1 MDGLLSLRSH
11 PACCLLGRFFPKC
24 FFPARFFSLTFS
36 CELFSWELFPWE
48 PFTFELFT
56 CELSSLTRL
65 LSSPWSLYLRIVLDR
80 RHGCKDIAC
89 TGLLLRLL
97 TVFLVL
103 YCSPLAVLLLLSHR
117 SFTVTCIF
125 CAASITTKWKR
136 QSLNRCVMK
145 SAGIRHESSPS
156 RYHAER
162 CPTGDP

>member
-1 MDGLLSLRSH
+1 MDCFLFAPILHAAFLGGFFLSAFFLRAFSHLLSLVS
-11 PACCLLGRFFPKC
+11 FFP
-24 FFPARFFSLTFS
+24 
-36 CELFSWELFPWE
+36 WELFPWE

-97 TVFLVL
+97 TVFLIL
-103 YCSPLAVLLLLSHR
+103 YCSPLAVLLPLSHR

-125 CAASITTKWKR
+125 CAASITPDGNATR
-136 QSLNRCVMK
+136 SMGG
-145 SAGIRHESSPS
+145 S
-156 RYHAER
+156 
-162 CPTGDP
+162 

>member
-1 MDGLLSLRSH
+1 MDCFLFAPILR
-11 PACCLLGRFFPKC
+11 AAFLGGFFSKC
-24 FFPARFFSLTFS
+24 FLPARFFSLTFSCELFS

-103 YCSPLAVLLLLSHR
+103 YCSPLAVLLPLSHR
-117 SFTVTCIF
+117 SFTVTSIF
-125 CAASITTKWKR
+125 CAASMTPDGNATR
-136 QSLNRCVMK
+136 SMGG
-145 SAGIRHESSPS
+145 S
-156 RYHAER
+156 
-162 CPTGDP
+162 

>member
-36 CELFSWELFPWE
+36 CELFSWEFFPWE

-97 TVFLVL
+97 TVFLIL
-103 YCSPLAVLLLLSHR
+103 YCSPLAVLLPLSHR

-125 CAASITTKWKR
+125 CAASITPDGNATR
-136 QSLNRCVMK
+136 SMGG
-145 SAGIRHESSPS
+145 S
-156 RYHAER
+156 
-162 CPTGDP
+162 